1 MAAID
6 LTKQV
11 TWSPQ
16 ELRTLYAGPFLNN
29 APLPD
34 VGNLAPITGVA
45 VDSRLV
51 KAGDLFIALAGDP
64 GEKFKTGARSDADGH
79 DYLAHALERGAAAAL
94 VAQLQDV
101 AIPQYQTA
109 ETYDGLWQL
118 GSAAR
123 SRLGGPVVA
132 VTGSSGKTTAKSF
145 LAEALQAYAP
155 PGSFNNHI
163 GVPLSLANAWQGAP
177 AWVFEIGTSN
187 PGEIAPL
194 TAMARPDLAILL
206 NVQTAHIENFASR
219 QALVEEK
226 SQIFSTLPKDGLRV
240 VHDELNIDGYQF
252 GSAGTSHARVRDLE
266 GDRLS
271 LSLLGEPIVARVP
284 GGGAHRALT
293 LSACLLA
300 MKLLDFDLAPG
311 LALSGESVPS
321 GRGNSHIA
329 CGIEVVDD
337 SYNANPSSMQAAI
350 AAFLS
355 RTNTASQS
363 SGDGQGRCFV
373 VLGDMR
379 ELGDQAADAHKKLLE
394 HLAHAPALHGIV
406 LVGEQINQALDRLQN
421 TELGRSLGP
430 RIYGQFQEANSQLQD
445 LLLQELRPG
454 DRVLI
459 KGSNRIFWASAF
471 VEKLLGKLT

>member
-1 MAAID
+1 
-6 LTKQV
+6 
-11 TWSPQ
+11 
-16 ELRTLYAGPFLNN
+16 
-29 APLPD
+29 
-34 VGNLAPITGVA
+34 
-45 VDSRLV
+45 
-51 KAGDLFIALAGDP
+51 
-64 GEKFKTGARSDADGH
+64 
-79 DYLAHALERGAAAAL
+79 
-94 VAQLQDV
+94 
-101 AIPQYQTA
+101 
-109 ETYDGLWQL
+109 
-118 GSAAR
+118 
-123 SRLGGPVVA
+123 
-132 VTGSSGKTTAKSF
+132 
-145 LAEALQAYAP
+145 
-155 PGSFNNHI
+155 
-163 GVPLSLANAWQGAP
+163 
-177 AWVFEIGTSN
+177 
-187 PGEIAPL
+187 
-194 TAMARPDLAILL
+194 MARPDLAILL

-226 SQIFSTLPKDGLRV
+226 RQIFSTLPKDGLRV